1 MTSELHEPLDL
12 VWGAAA
18 IAKVIGHTTRAT
30 FHMLEA
36 GELPARQI
44 GRRWVASRKALEVFF
59 AETSPAFQARE
70 VPKDE

>member
-1 MTSELHEPLDL
+1 MSDINHEPLDL

-18 IAKVIGHTTRAT
+18 IAKVIGQTTRAT

-44 GRRWVASRKALEVFF
+44 GRRWVASRKSLEAFF
-59 AETSPAFQARE
+59 TETVS
-70 VPKDE
+70 